1 MAIGKAPGAQFEVS
15 IDGRWFSSRFREA
28 MGNVAAEYVKRRFP
42 DCDVV
47 VKHLPGGKVPVA
59 AYKPDTMGPT
69 PAIVRAFGAG
79 IEVDGGGAFRDEGV
93 AVVADD
99 VEVMSFGFAHELPE
113 HDVGSERGRCGDGWS
128 WDCRAALTFLLQ
140 LHVQFGCSAWATA
153 PGLCL

>member
-15 IDGRWFSSRFREA
+15 IDGRWFSFRFREV

-42 DCDVV
+42 DCDVM
-47 VKHLPGGKVPVA
+47 VKHLPGGKVTVA
-59 AYKPDTMGPT
+59 AYSPTTIRADAAHDGATTLT

-79 IEVDGGGAFRDEGV
+79 IEVDGGGAFRDKCV

-113 HDVGSERGRCGDGWS
+113 HDAGSEGADVAKGGHGIVVR
-128 WDCRAALTFLLQ
+128 
-140 LHVQFGCSAWATA
+140 H
-153 PGLCL
+153 